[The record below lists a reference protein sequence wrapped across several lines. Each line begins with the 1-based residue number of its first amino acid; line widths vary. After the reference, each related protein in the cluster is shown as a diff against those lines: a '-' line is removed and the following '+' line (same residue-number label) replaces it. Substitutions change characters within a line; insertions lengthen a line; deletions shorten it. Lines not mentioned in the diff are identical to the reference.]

1 MRLCELNWKDFSD
14 IFAAGGDALK
24 SRDKGWK
31 LFLYTAVGIE
41 LTDVSPQVL
50 GLLLVLDAR
59 EDHFGLRDL
68 RRWIFNVAG
77 QMADAETSEADP
89 VAR

>member
-1 MRLCELNWKDFSD
+1 MLVHGLLLD
-14 IFAAGGDALK
+14 
-24 SRDKGWK
+24 
-31 LFLYTAVGIE
+31 TATSVE
-41 LTDVSPQVL
+41 LTDVGPQIL
-50 GLLLVLDAR
+50 DLLLVFDAR